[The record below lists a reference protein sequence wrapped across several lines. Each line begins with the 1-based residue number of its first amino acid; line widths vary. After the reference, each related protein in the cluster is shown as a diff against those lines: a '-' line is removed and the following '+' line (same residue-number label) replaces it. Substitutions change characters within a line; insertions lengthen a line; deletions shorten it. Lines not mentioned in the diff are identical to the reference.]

1 MSDYTPTILELTPA
15 PAGTAVAQLLQ
26 LLRRNYH
33 FAWPR
38 GVERRP
44 ETGRLVGSISLG
56 DNRVTLE
63 AYTCPDAED
72 RTREYLII
80 DLDSAAYESAYDLE
94 KGRVHPRGKQA
105 LVDFCIEVAVTLK
118 VEGFRLRFVADEPDP
133 LSVSKLVE
141 AMTSTDH
148 CGLVAGLA
156 VTSASLDK
164 IRGFWFRKA
173 KEILGYLVIV
183 LI

>member
-15 PAGTAVAQLLQ
+15 PAGTTITELLR
-26 LLRRNYH
+26 LVRRNYH

-44 ETGRLVGSISLG
+44 DTGRLVGSLSLG
-56 DNRVTLE
+56 DNRVTME
-63 AYTCPDAED
+63 AHARPDYED
-72 RTREYLII
+72 RSREYLTI
-80 DLDSAAYESAYDLE
+80 DLDSTAYESAYDLLRE
-94 KGRVHPRGKQA
+94 QVHPRGKQA
-105 LVDFCIEVAVTLK
+105 LVDFCIEVAASLK

-133 LSVSKLVE
+133 LSVDKLVA

-148 CGLVAGLA
+148 CGLVSGLA
-156 VTSASLDK
+156 LSSASIDK
-164 IRGFWFRKA
+164 IRGYWFRKA
-173 KEILGYLVIV
+173 KEMLGYLVIV